1 MDKLADEATPESIA
15 AAAIGHGCRS
25 VAFTYNDPVIFAE
38 YAMDIADACRAI
50 ISVALHEDDWRWAQ
64 SVCLEA
70 TNHTEFEV
78 KRSAITGLCHIVRIH
93 QTIDLPLIT
102 PALKRLQKDPNLR
115 GYVDNFFSDA
125 TVFYKSSG
133 QH

>member
-1 MDKLADEATPESIA
+1 MSKLEYEEIHPISRDDALKK
-15 AAAIGHGCRS
+15 IGSG
-25 VAFTYNDPVIFAE
+25 I
-38 YAMDIADACRAI
+38 IADACRAI